1 MLKEIREYVLWVE
14 RYFLIGEIRGIFLED
29 MVFGLGFK
37 EWRGVFY
44 VEMREKSILCE
55 SISIGSGKLGGGGVY
70 IRSGL
75 VRLEGGVNKRVRRE
89 VG

>member
-1 MLKEIREYVLWVE
+1 MAS
-14 RYFLIGEIRGIFLED
+14 
-29 MVFGLGFK
+29 GLGPK
-37 EWRGVFY
+37 EGRGASH

-55 SISIGSGKLGGGGVY
+55 STSTGSGKLGGGVHT
-70 IRSGL
+70 RSGL